1 MKRKVAKEILVD
13 SFFELAETVP
23 IDKIKIKDITENCSY
38 SPATF
43 YRQFKDK
50 TDLIIWAYKRDFD
63 EVVKKG
69 NESDS
74 SIEEMI
80 LALVVYFGE
89 NKDYYSEIL
98 NSEKADELF
107 IKPMV
112 SYHFELLKAYSQER
126 NKENLSMESEMILR
140 AFVVGA
146 LSIIFDWIIGIWDTT
161 AEEISHTCVKALP
174 REIIQI

>member
-23 IDKIKIKDITENCSY
+23 IEKIKIKDITENCSY

-69 NESDS
+69 HESDS
-74 SIEEMI
+74 SIDEMI
-80 LALVVYFGE
+80 LSLVLYFSN
-89 NKDYYSEIL
+89 NKDYFSEIL
-98 NSEKADELF
+98 NSEKAEDLF

-112 SYHFELLKAYSQER
+112 TYHFELLKAYSQE
-126 NKENLSMESEMILR
+126 NGKEKLSMESEMILR

-146 LSIIFDWIIGIWDTT
+146 LSIIFDWIIGIWDTS
-161 AEEISHTCVKALP
+161 AEEIARTCIKGLP
-174 REIIQI
+174 REIMRI